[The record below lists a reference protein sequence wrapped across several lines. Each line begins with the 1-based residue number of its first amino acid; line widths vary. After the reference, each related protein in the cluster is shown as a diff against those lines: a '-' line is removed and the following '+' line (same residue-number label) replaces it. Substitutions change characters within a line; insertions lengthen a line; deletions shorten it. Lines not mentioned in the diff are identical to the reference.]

1 MKNKL
6 IKNSLY
12 RDDFVILGIGSNSA
26 TDKTTK
32 KMENLKLQKELNS
45 IAKLTMIT
53 GTLFILVDLKAEN
66 GLELNEKCDAV
77 LNNLIVPAGLEIEE
91 NLVYRRDLKI
101 YISFR
106 KIN

>member
-32 KMENLKLQKELNS
+32 KNDNRNQNNNQKS
-45 IAKLTMIT
+45 
-53 GTLFILVDLKAEN
+53 
-66 GLELNEKCDAV
+66 
-77 LNNLIVPAGLEIEE
+77 
-91 NLVYRRDLKI
+91 
-101 YISFR
+101 S
-106 KIN
+106 KINGICN